1 MSFTKRKGWGLILVW
16 RMTFIDRT
24 QRSNFAFTGIFRRR
38 EQFLHTFLVAI
49 NLKVYNSFV
58 SVWFSTASPTS
69 FSALS
74 TPVKNT
80 RYPRKRETHRQMI
93 KTFWSLL
100 IFLEEKRKITI
111 NMLRNQLR
119 INISL
124 YSSYFIIYQK
134 YSQSD
139 WSILHSSS
147 HNLKH

>member
-1 MSFTKRKGWGLILVW
+1 
-16 RMTFIDRT
+16 MTFISVYTNHCPFASLMFAQILSVMMYIFINLFLKNRGLHLLKGKVRAWLSLIDRT

-38 EQFLHTFLVAI
+38 EQLLHTFLVAI

-58 SVWFSTASPTS
+58 SVGFSTASPTS

-100 IFLEEKRKITI
+100 IFLEEKRKINI
-111 NMLRNQLR
+111 KMLRN
-119 INISL
+119 
-124 YSSYFIIYQK
+124 
-134 YSQSD
+134 
-139 WSILHSSS
+139 
-147 HNLKH
+147 